1 MDDGQAREQV
11 ARIEG
16 LLEEIEALPDATARE
31 KASGLVEALLHLYGE
46 GLARIVDLLSER
58 EDRRELAATLSGDE
72 LVSQLLILHGLH
84 PAPLDARVR
93 AALDIV
99 RPYLESHGGDVDLLG
114 IEDGVVRLRLEGSCN
129 GCPSS
134 AVTLKLAIEDA
145 IYKHAPDVAGID
157 AQGAERP
164 PQLLQIEVAEPVAP
178 AWQRV
183 DAIPEGAPLLR
194 RVSDEVLLLVNVAGT
209 HYAYRPT
216 CPSCEGSLGNAFV
229 SGTELECSGCGHRY
243 DLVGAGR
250 CLDAPDLHLDPVPLL
265 GDDAGGVK
273 VAVRSPA

>member
-1 MDDGQAREQV
+1 M
-11 ARIEG
+11 
-16 LLEEIEALPDATARE
+16 
-31 KASGLVEALLHLYGE
+31 
-46 GLARIVDLLSER
+46 
-58 EDRRELAATLSGDE
+58 
-72 LVSQLLILHGLH
+72 
-84 PAPLDARVR
+84 
-93 AALDIV
+93 
-99 RPYLESHGGDVDLLG
+99 
-114 IEDGVVRLRLEGSCN
+114 
-129 GCPSS
+129 
-134 AVTLKLAIEDA
+134 
-145 IYKHAPDVAGID
+145 
-157 AQGAERP
+157 
-164 PQLLQIEVAEPVAP
+164 AP